1 MDTRSKSYSH
11 SVATK
16 IIVFALV
23 IICFTGTLVESLNM
37 LSGDHEIFREKS
49 YFESNRFMKDSS
61 DIIGLL
67 ANRTVKI
74 NNVSAGQTAGEDVD
88 DNVFSKRMSA
98 YDEVVYY
105 ASYNGTVTTNTNK
118 GANGRYFHSFPAYI
132 LADGLASGDMVDIE
146 TFPREINESNV
157 HYRLVD
163 AVSKLQGTDGKI
175 YVAFTDNFLKP
186 RMAEWKKEKAG
197 ATKRARLL
205 LAFII
210 GLMASFIYLVT
221 VTGKVSFNDKEIHLS
236 GMDGMYNDIKIL
248 LCIGL
253 IAIWFILGEGFNFTS
268 EALVPEIVFISV
280 PGLML
285 VLSLTRHIKKG
296 TFYRHSLIYALCNR
310 VYVVIKKSLDSGDT
324 GRKVT
329 LAIII
334 GILIYTLLIHATRSF
349 FPVVMAVGLWF
360 VLKKANDFVTI
371 RTGTE
376 KIRNGELEYKIETD
390 DEGELKKLADDINSM
405 AEGLNSAVEDAVKSE
420 RLKTELIT
428 NVSHDIRTPLTSI
441 ITYVDLLKNDKDK
454 SKAEGY
460 IDIIEQKAQRLKVL
474 TDELFDASKA
484 ASGDLPVNYEKINI
498 AALMKQGLGEI
509 NDRIEESGLDF
520 RLNIPDDNL
529 YIKADGNLMWRAI
542 ENLLSNIF
550 KYALAGSRVYLDIT
564 EWGDN
569 VCLVLKN
576 VSAAELNISPDELME
591 RFTRGD
597 ESRSTQGSGLGLSIA
612 KSLVEIQGGSFKI
625 EIDGDLFKA
634 IIIMPKDQDAE

>member
-1 MDTRSKSYSH
+1 
-11 SVATK
+11 
-16 IIVFALV
+16 
-23 IICFTGTLVESLNM
+23 M

-146 TFPREINESNV
+146 TFPREINDSNV
-157 HYRLVD
+157 HYRLAD
-163 AVSKLQGTDGKI
+163 AVSKLQGTDGKV
-175 YVAFTDNFLKP
+175 YVAFTDDFLKP

-296 TFYRHSLIYALCNR
+296 TFYKHSLIYALCNR

-360 VLKKANDFVTI
+360 MMPRKCLKK
-371 RTGTE
+371 
-376 KIRNGELEYKIETD
+376 K
-390 DEGELKKLADDINSM
+390 
-405 AEGLNSAVEDAVKSE
+405 
-420 RLKTELIT
+420 
-428 NVSHDIRTPLTSI
+428 
-441 ITYVDLLKNDKDK
+441 
-454 SKAEGY
+454 
-460 IDIIEQKAQRLKVL
+460 
-474 TDELFDASKA
+474 
-484 ASGDLPVNYEKINI
+484 
-498 AALMKQGLGEI
+498 
-509 NDRIEESGLDF
+509 
-520 RLNIPDDNL
+520 
-529 YIKADGNLMWRAI
+529 
-542 ENLLSNIF
+542 
-550 KYALAGSRVYLDIT
+550 
-564 EWGDN
+564 
-569 VCLVLKN
+569 
-576 VSAAELNISPDELME
+576 
-591 RFTRGD
+591 
-597 ESRSTQGSGLGLSIA
+597 
-612 KSLVEIQGGSFKI
+612 
-625 EIDGDLFKA
+625 
-634 IIIMPKDQDAE
+634 

>member
-146 TFPREINESNV
+146 TFPREINDSNV
-157 HYRLVD
+157 HYRLAD
-163 AVSKLQGTDGKI
+163 AVSKLQGTDGKV
-175 YVAFTDNFLKP
+175 YVAFTDDFLKP

-296 TFYRHSLIYALCNR
+296 TFYKHSLIYALCNR

-550 KYALAGSRVYLDIT
+550 KYALADSRVYLDIT